1 MTSNFTE
8 TTLVGIK
15 GRFAASGASGAGVPP
30 WWPGSSSKI
39 IKANLL

>member
-15 GRFAASGASGAGVPP
+15 GRFAASGASGAGGASGAQNREKP
-30 WWPGSSSKI
+30 
-39 IKANLL
+39 